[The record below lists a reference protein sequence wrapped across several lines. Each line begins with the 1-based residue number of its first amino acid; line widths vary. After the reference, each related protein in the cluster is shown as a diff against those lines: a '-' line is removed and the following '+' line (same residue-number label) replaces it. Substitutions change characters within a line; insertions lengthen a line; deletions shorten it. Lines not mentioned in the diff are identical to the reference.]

1 MIFEKSA
8 FELAEN
14 IRHGEVTSQEIVDR
28 HIRKIEEVNPQLN
41 AVVETR
47 FAEAMESAKRADEKL
62 ATLSGLARETLPPL
76 FGVPFTIKEMIAVQ
90 GMKSTW
96 GSVHRRDQI
105 MRQDATVTSRLK
117 NAGGIL
123 LGTTNVPEV
132 GFWFECNNNVYGKTS
147 NPFNLKRTSGG
158 SSGGEGAII
167 AAGASPFGVGSD
179 IGGSIRI
186 PAAFCGIFGHKTS
199 EGLIPFTG
207 HFPLYEDSASE
218 LVGNKHPFTVLGP
231 MSKKAKDLRLLLELL
246 MGDDSIDREV
256 KNYRLPE
263 APSDFRELRVFTI
276 PAPIMQG
283 LSSTESD
290 LSQAVENAGKYLQ
303 ELGSTLTEL
312 PDKILLKAFEMWTTK
327 AWTIE
332 GRDFALHLSNDEGIH
347 YKNEFLKMLF
357 RKSKYTLPTLLTAF
371 LNSLPSTRSNQEKNV
386 RELAK
391 MKAHLTA
398 ILQDNGV
405 LILPVH
411 PRKAPR
417 HGSTVLRPFDFAMTG
432 IFNAL
437 GFPATSVPMG
447 LSEDGL
453 PLSVQVVAA
462 ENQDHLC
469 LAVAEALESGFGGWV
484 MPKV

>member
-8 FELAEN
+8 FELAEA
-14 IRHGEVTSQEIVDR
+14 IKTGEISSQEIVDR
-28 HIRKIEEVNPQLN
+28 HIRKIEEVNPKLN

-47 FAEAMESAKRADEKL
+47 FAEAMELAKRADEKIASL
-62 ATLSGLARETLPPL
+62 DSAARETLPSL

-96 GSVHRRDQI
+96 GSIHRKNQI
-105 MRQDATVTSRLK
+105 MRQDATVTSRLR

-132 GFWFECNNNVYGKTS
+132 GFWFECHNLVYGKTK

-167 AAGASPFGVGSD
+167 ASGGSPFGVGSD

-186 PAAFCGIFGHKTS
+186 PAAFCGVFGHKPS

-207 HFPLYEDSASE
+207 HVPVYEDTAHE
-218 LVGNKHPFTVLGP
+218 MIGNKHPFTVLGP
-231 MSKKAKDLRLLLELL
+231 MSKKAKDLRLLMQILIG
-246 MGDDSIDREV
+246 GDNMDREV
-256 KNYRLPE
+256 KDYQLPMP
-263 APSDFRELRVFTI
+263 PSDFRELRVFTI
-276 PAPIMQG
+276 AAPVMQG
-283 LSSTESD
+283 LSSTDQD
-290 LSQAVENAGKYLQ
+290 LSQAVKNAGRYLQ
-303 ELGSTLTEL
+303 ELGTTLTEL
-312 PDKILLKAFEMWTTK
+312 PERLLLKAFEMWTTR

-332 GRDFALHLSNDEGIH
+332 GRDFALYLSNDEGIQF
-347 YKNEFLKMLF
+347 KNEFLKMPF
-357 RKSKYTLPTLLTAF
+357 KKSKYTLPTLLTAF
-371 LNSLPSTRSNQEKNV
+371 LNSFPSAKANQQKN
-386 RELAK
+386 LQALTDLK
-391 MKAHLTA
+391 IHLTE

-411 PRKAPR
+411 PRKAPK
-417 HGSTVLRPFDFAMTG
+417 HGMTVLRPFDFAMTG

-447 LSEDGL
+447 LSKDGL

-462 ENQDHLC
+462 ENKDHLC
-469 LAVAEALESGFGGWV
+469 LAVAEALEAGFGGWV
-484 MPKV
+484 MPK